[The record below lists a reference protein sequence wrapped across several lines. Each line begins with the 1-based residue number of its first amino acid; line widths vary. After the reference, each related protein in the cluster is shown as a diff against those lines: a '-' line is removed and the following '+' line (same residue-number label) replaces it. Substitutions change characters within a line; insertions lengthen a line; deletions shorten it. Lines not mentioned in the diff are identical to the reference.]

1 MDPAVLDQAPK
12 GQAYGFK
19 LATSRQLEQAKT
31 TDKVTMQHSPTWR
44 NVWKGFPI
52 VPEASQIES
61 AAPPAEC
68 RILLLYAN
76 RIQSQIATFDVDGR
90 KKGPIDHGPTSLSG
104 SQWSPSSN
112 DRTAEPLWRS
122 FTVVPGAHRIRLSD
136 GQHKAFA
143 SDDVVSTSNDAGIL
157 SWR

>member
-90 KKGPIDHGPTSLSG
+90 KKGPIDHGPTSREAG
-104 SQWSPSSN
+104 RRRRQ
-112 DRTAEPLWRS
+112 
-122 FTVVPGAHRIRLSD
+122 TVQRGCDPDSVRFSMVAIVERQDS
-136 GQHKAFA
+136 
-143 SDDVVSTSNDAGIL
+143 
-157 SWR
+157 